1 MSGRSIC
8 VVGSINT
15 DTTYT
20 VRQLPG
26 PGETILADT
35 SQVSHGGKGANQA
48 AAAAASGGSVAM
60 VASVGD
66 DDENGTAAVH
76 DLEVRGIDVEGIA
89 HALGAPTGSAVIV
102 VSDDGENTIV
112 VDPGA
117 NHALETAWVEQHVGR
132 LAPGVILAQ
141 LEIPTTALVAAASA
155 APSATFVLNPAPMP
169 ADTSVLEDLL
179 DTVDVLVPNR
189 TELAQLV
196 DLPEPWSPDEI
207 DHCASVLGFD
217 GTLVVTLGSDGA
229 VIYAGSSRIVA
240 VPAMDVDAID
250 TSGAGDAFCGGLAHH
265 LALGEPME
273 DAVRRATELAGASTT
288 HRGAR
293 LPLG

>member
-8 VVGSINT
+8 VVGSLNT

-35 SQVSHGGKGANQA
+35 SQMSHGGKGGNQA

-66 DDENGTAAVH
+66 DENGTAAVH
-76 DLEVRGIDVEGIA
+76 DLEMRGIDVEGIA
-89 HALGAPTGSAVIV
+89 HAPGARTGSAVIV

-117 NHALETAWVEQHVGR
+117 NHALETAWVAQHVGR
-132 LAPGVILAQ
+132 LDPGVILAQ

-169 ADTSVLEDLL
+169 ADASALEDLL

-196 DLPEPWSPDEI
+196 DLPEPWTADEI

-229 VIYAGSSRIVA
+229 VIYAGSSRIGA
-240 VPAMDVDAID
+240 VPAIDVDAID

-265 LALGEPME
+265 LALREPME

-288 HRGAR
+288 HRAAR

>member
-8 VVGSINT
+8 VVGSLNT

-66 DDENGTAAVH
+66 DENGTAAVH
-76 DLEVRGIDVEGIA
+76 DLEVRGIDVDGIA
-89 HALGAPTGSAVIV
+89 HALGTPTGSAVIV

-132 LAPGVILAQ
+132 LDPGVILAQ
-141 LEIPTTALVAAASA
+141 LEIPTTALVATASA

-169 ADTSVLEDLL
+169 ADARALEDLL

-196 DLPEPWSPDEI
+196 DLPEPWTPDEI

-229 VIYAGSSRIVA
+229 VIYAGSSRIGA
-240 VPAMDVDAID
+240 VPAIDVDAID

-293 LPLG
+293 LALG